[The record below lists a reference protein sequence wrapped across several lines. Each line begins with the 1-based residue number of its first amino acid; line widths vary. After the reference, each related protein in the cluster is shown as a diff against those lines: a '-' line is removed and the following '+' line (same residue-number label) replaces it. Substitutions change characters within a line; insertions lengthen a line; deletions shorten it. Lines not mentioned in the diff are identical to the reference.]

1 MQRGSTSPLSRETD
15 APETIVK
22 LECDID
28 DASPEVLAYAA
39 DRLREAGAREVHWLP
54 LYCKKGRPGWQLQVI
69 CSHEDI
75 ERLQTII
82 FLETTTN
89 AVRCQV
95 MERVCLPRR
104 FEQVTTPWGEVSVKV
119 ATLPDGSER
128 AAPEYEDCARL
139 APHMACRVNACCRR
153 LRAPR
158 GPSSNTVD
166 GLHIRGPRIQPPIN
180 PTSKGL
186 PMKYLI
192 ASDIHGSA
200 YWTERLVA
208 AIESEQPD
216 RIVLLG
222 DLLYHGPRND
232 LPRDYAP
239 KRVIPLLNALAD
251 RIIAVRGNCDAEV
264 DQMVL
269 DFPVMADY
277 ATLFDETGRELFLTH
292 GHVFGA
298 GMHNSVD
305 HAPALP
311 EGSALVYGH
320 THVKVNEESAAH
332 PGLWLFNP
340 GSVSIPKD
348 GTHSYGIY
356 EGGTFRHV
364 ILEED

>member
-1 MQRGSTSPLSRETD
+1 
-15 APETIVK
+15 
-22 LECDID
+22 
-28 DASPEVLAYAA
+28 
-39 DRLREAGAREVHWLP
+39 
-54 LYCKKGRPGWQLQVI
+54 
-69 CSHEDI
+69 
-75 ERLQTII
+75 
-82 FLETTTN
+82 
-89 AVRCQV
+89 
-95 MERVCLPRR
+95 
-104 FEQVTTPWGEVSVKV
+104 
-119 ATLPDGSER
+119 
-128 AAPEYEDCARL
+128 
-139 APHMACRVNACCRR
+139 
-153 LRAPR
+153 
-158 GPSSNTVD
+158 
-166 GLHIRGPRIQPPIN
+166 
-180 PTSKGL
+180 
-186 PMKYLI
+186 MKYLI

-200 YWTERLVA
+200 YWTERLRA
-208 AIESEQPD
+208 AIEAEQPD

-269 DFPVMADY
+269 
-277 ATLFDETGRELFLTH
+277 ATLFDEVGRERFLTH

-320 THVKVNEESAAH
+320 THVKVNEESTAH

-356 EGGTFRHV
+356 EGGAFRHV
-364 ILEED
+364 IMEED